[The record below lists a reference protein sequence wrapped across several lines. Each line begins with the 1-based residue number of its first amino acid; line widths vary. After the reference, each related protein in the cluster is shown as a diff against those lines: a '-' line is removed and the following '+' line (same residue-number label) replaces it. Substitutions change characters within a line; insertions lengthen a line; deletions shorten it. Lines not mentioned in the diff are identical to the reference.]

1 MPTKY
6 VVAGVNGTGSREWR
20 RTDGRNSHVFRF
32 IADVVAGGSGDIS
45 RGVSSTDDAKRY
57 WHGPGTFATDLS
69 GIIDE
74 VFEFVVSQTDRLV
87 RETGCAQSDVKICLV
102 GHSRGCVAAIKVA
115 NRLNDPGIVSLR
127 DAVRVSLSRLRAPV
141 AVPFIGLYDTVNRSL
156 VDIDVAMPNV
166 AAGIHTRRKNRSWS
180 GSRFSFDT
188 VEIPR
193 FPPLLTSIQHTGAW
207 AVIRAISPRW
217 AGRFPITIAT
227 PLNWFS
233 LRRSQTRSTA
243 WSPAAAVRPLA
254 TGCWMAMKP
263 RLSGFRT

>member
-193 FPPLLTSIQHTGAW
+193 SPP
-207 AVIRAISPRW
+207 
-217 AGRFPITIAT
+217 
-227 PLNWFS
+227 
-233 LRRSQTRSTA
+233 
-243 WSPAAAVRPLA
+243 
-254 TGCWMAMKP
+254 C
-263 RLSGFRT
+263 